1 MTTSARAYE
10 KFRGL
15 RPQEWDE
22 VTAPPQAIADGTRA
36 LLPDHDGDLTL
47 EELGALVSAIAAR
60 PDLWEPMTIV
70 DPNRRR
76 YRLMYEDHRIDIWTL
91 SWMDGQGTGF
101 HDHDVSGVGL
111 VAARGMIVERQMLL
125 PQGASRLEM
134 RPGGDVRM
142 GGAGY
147 IHSVAWGEG
156 EPAVSIHA
164 YSPSLLHVGQY
175 RVNEQGILARHI
187 EHGRQELMDFSI
199 ADIDPTRAD
208 FS

>member
-1 MTTSARAYE
+1 MSTHARADE

-15 RPQEWDE
+15 DPQEWDE
-22 VTAPPQAIADGTRA
+22 VIAPPDDIAQGTA
-36 LLPDHDGDLTL
+36 ELLPDHDEPLSLD
-47 EELGALVSAIAAR
+47 ELRALVGELAVRS
-60 PDLWEPMTIV
+60 DLWEPVAVV

-76 YRLMYEDHRIDIWTL
+76 YRLMYEDDRIDVWAL

-101 HDHDVSGVGL
+101 HDHDISGVAL
-111 VAARGMIVERQMLL
+111 TVARGMIVERQMLL
-125 PQGASRLEM
+125 PSGATRIEM
-134 RPGGDVRM
+134 RPGLVRT

-147 IHSVAWGEG
+147 IHSVAWGGG

-164 YSPSLLHVGQY
+164 YSPPLARVGQY
-175 RVNEQGILARHI
+175 KVNDDGILERHI

-199 ADIDPTRAD
+199 ADVDPTRAD

>member
-1 MTTSARAYE
+1 MTTSARPDE

-15 RPQEWDE
+15 KPQEWDE
-22 VTAPPQAIADGTRA
+22 VMAPPAEIAQAVAA
-36 LLPDHDGDLTL
+36 LLPEHDGDLSL
-47 EELGALVSAIAAR
+47 DELGVLVAEIAAH
-60 PDLWEPMTIV
+60 PELWEPMVVV

-76 YRLMYEDHRIDIWTL
+76 YRLMFEDHRIDIWTL
-91 SWMDGQGTGF
+91 SWMEGQGTGF

-111 VAARGMIVERQMLL
+111 IAAKGMIVERQMLL
-125 PQGASRLEM
+125 PTGATRIEM
-134 RPGGDVRM
+134 RPGLVRR

-164 YSPSLLHVGQY
+164 YSPPLTHVGQY
-175 RVNEQGILARHI
+175 KVTDDGILERHI

-199 ADIDPTRAD
+199 ADVDPSRAD
-208 FS
+208 FD